1 MTMVAG
7 RIVVDEGRLLT
18 GDLAAVIAETNAT
31 VPELFKR
38 REAWLQQHRSVNA
51 LRAAGG

>member
-18 GDLAAVIAETNAT
+18 GDLAAVIAEANVA
-31 VPELFKR
+31 VPGLFQR
-38 REAWLQQHRSVNA
+38 REEWLQQHRSVNA
-51 LRAAGG
+51 LRVKTE